1 MGAAFC
7 LSFSVGTPVEAGAA
21 DARAGALAAA
31 DAGFGQPVAVGDL
44 ADHRGGE
51 NDVTNSFNT
60 TQTINSQQSQSA
72 ANEGNTIDTHGGD
85 VVAGS
90 VTIDGNALSDMQG
103 MSNIVINTAPQ
114 ANVQGAMSLNLILPP

>member
-1 MGAAFC
+1 MLRPFCTRAPVMGGALC
-7 LSFSVGTPVEAGAA
+7 LLLLPVGAPADAA
-21 DARAGALAAA
+21 DT
-31 DAGFGQPVAVGDL
+31 GFGQPVAVNDL
-44 ADHRGGE
+44 ADQRGGE
-51 NDVTNSFNT
+51 NDVSNSFNT
-60 TQTINSQQSQSA
+60 TQTINSEQSQSA
-72 ANEGNTIDTHGGD
+72 ANDHNTIDTHGGD